1 MPEEHQIDRP
11 PIPWDRIERLLAIPD
26 QSPPGRQRYHRL
38 RDQRLAQ
45 FLRDAARTAA
55 TIRHVV
61 AVFANPGKTGRHASS
76 TGDLY
81 AVRVARGDLGTL
93 DDMLAAGGEMLDD
106 LRRRVAA
113 ALEETRPTS
122 AAPGSRE
129 KILAMACR
137 AGEGMGVFNPQD
149 APALDP
155 EYRDSDPAAVDEL
168 DWIA

>member
-1 MPEEHQIDRP
+1 MVEPDEARP
-11 PIPWDRIERLLAIPD
+11 PIPWDRIERLLEIPD

-55 TIRHVV
+55 VLRH
-61 AVFANPGKTGRHASS
+61 AVGIFGNPGKVGGYAANTEN
-76 TGDLY
+76 LY
-81 AVRVARGDLGTL
+81 ALRVARGDLGIL
-93 DDMLAAGGEMLDD
+93 DDMLAAGGQMLDD
-106 LRRRVAA
+106 VRRRVAA

-122 AAPGSRE
+122 APPGSRE

-149 APALDP
+149 APALNP